1 MYLVP
6 SLPPPSMW
14 LLQGNHLT
22 LHTISLPQS
31 RSSIVVLTLR
41 CCREPEENPPCRGPR
56 AGCIGVRG
64 HRCVWDRRLSV
75 DGSLAYLSLPTIS
88 PTVMTSV
95 LSICKPLHTERSPHW
110 CVTVSNEW
118 NTNAGTQLA
127 RNHPSVLPPMVT
139 MWHVSLVAHPTD
151 SDFGHWFLNGW
162 GPILDVI
169 LIGSILVSVFV
180 WRSFGLQRGG
190 DTFMEF
196 WPAVVSKYAPI
207 QHR

>member
-1 MYLVP
+1 MHWCSRAPLRLGQATKCRWLAR
-6 SLPPPSMW
+6 LPIFT
-14 LLQGNHLT
+14 NHLAGGNDECPLNLQAT
-22 LHTISLPQS
+22 AQ
-31 RSSIVVLTLR
+31 
-41 CCREPEENPPCRGPR
+41 RG
-56 AGCIGVRG
+56 
-64 HRCVWDRRLSV
+64 L
-75 DGSLAYLSLPTIS
+75 
-88 PTVMTSV
+88 
-95 LSICKPLHTERSPHW
+95 HW
-110 CVTVSNEW
+110 CVSNEW